1 MKKELKG
8 TEKDKE
14 SSLMIANAWKGKGI
28 VFDVVQPHLSRPS
41 SSSLLLYLETTSS
54 AVVFGDVAFR
64 NSMQDSLL
72 WASMTILLVCH
83 TH

>member
-1 MKKELKG
+1 MRG
-8 TEKDKE
+8 REKC
-14 SSLMIANAWKGKGI
+14 I

-64 NSMQDSLL
+64 NSGLFVVGLHDNFAGLP
-72 WASMTILLVCH
+72 H
-83 TH
+83 TLTNLSCDL